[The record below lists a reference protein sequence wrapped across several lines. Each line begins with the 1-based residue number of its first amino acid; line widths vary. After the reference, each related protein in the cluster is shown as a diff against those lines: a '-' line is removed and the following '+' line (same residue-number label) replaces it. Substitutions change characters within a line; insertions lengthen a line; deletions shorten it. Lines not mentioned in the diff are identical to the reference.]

1 MTSTWDPAQYLRYS
15 DERSRP
21 FGELLSRVAAD
32 PALVVDLGCG
42 PGHLVRLLLDRWPSC
57 QVLGLDSS
65 PEMLQQAQQAQRAQR
80 DESDDRVRFELA
92 DLIDWAPN
100 EPVDVVVSNATL
112 QWVPGHL
119 DLLPGLA
126 DRARQVFAFSVP
138 GNHDAPSHALLR
150 DVAARPEYA
159 AATDGVARPSSHDPQ
174 VYLEALARPGWS
186 VDAWETT
193 YLHVLQG
200 DDPVL
205 EWIRGTSARPT
216 LAALNATDP
225 ALREAFEAEY
235 GASLREAYP
244 TGPAGT
250 VLPFRRIFCVAT
262 RT

>member
-21 FGELLSRVAAD
+21 FAELVSRVAAD
-32 PALVVDLGCG
+32 PAVVVDLGCG
-42 PGHLVRLLLDRWPSC
+42 PGHLVRLLLDRWPGC
-57 QVLGLDSS
+57 RVLGVDSS
-65 PEMLQQAQQAQRAQR
+65 PQMLQQARQ
-80 DESDDRVRFELA
+80 DETDARVRFELA
-92 DLIDWAPN
+92 DLTTWAPT

-150 DVAARPEYA
+150 DVAARSDYA
-159 AATDGVARPSSHDPQ
+159 AATDGVARPFSHDPQ
-174 VYLEALARPGWS
+174 VYLQALARPGWQ

-193 YLHVLQG
+193 YLHVLPG

-205 EWIRGTSARPT
+205 EWVRGTGARPT
-216 LAALNATDP
+216 LAALDAVDP
-225 ALREAFEAEY
+225 ALRARFEAEY
-235 GASLREAYP
+235 GAALREAYP
-244 TGPAGT
+244 PGPAGT
-250 VLPFRRIFCVAT
+250 VLAFRRVFCVAT
-262 RT
+262 RV